1 MKSERSTAF
10 SSLSLLSI
18 AAVMF
23 GLLAIG
29 SAVATAQAQDVYRFH
44 YFSNNKSSA
53 PDAKLRIGHPGLA
66 GGNLCAMIYVFD
78 NDAVMEECCG
88 CLLDRDTVR
97 KLSVQADLT
106 ASPFNPFSPLVDGV
120 IKVVSSSVNN
130 TPCDPTANVKPTPNL
145 RTWITHIEDSVGGT
159 FPITQVEGADSPL
172 SASEL
177 AQLQSECAF
186 ASTSR
191 LGLGVCTCG

>member
-1 MKSERSTAF
+1 MKTERSTAF

-18 AAVMF
+18 ASAMF
-23 GLLAIG
+23 GLLAMG
-29 SAVATAQAQDVYRFH
+29 SAVATAQTQDVYRFH
-44 YFSNNKSSA
+44 YFSNNKPSA
-53 PDAKLRIGHPGLA
+53 PDAKLRIGHPGFA
-66 GGNLCAMIYVFD
+66 GNLCAMIYVFG

-130 TPCDPTANVKPTPNL
+130 TPCDPTANVHPTPNL
-145 RTWITHIEDSVGGT
+145 RTWITHIEDSVGGA
-159 FPITQVEGADSPL
+159 FPITQVEGSDSPL
-172 SASEL
+172 SAREL
-177 AQLQSECAF
+177 VQLQEECF
-186 ASTSR
+186 FTSTSK